1 MRDQQYRRARCFR
14 YLCSAMDTINFSRPA
29 PISGASAWHGRDIVG
44 SRRWVRDFTPPM
56 LDEIEQA
63 LRAAQGRGLKWHQV
77 TRADFPMP
85 RTAALLAEAADE
97 LENGSGMMK
106 LRGLPVDRY
115 SEDELRIIWF
125 GLGSVL
131 GKPLFQNRSGE
142 LMRAIRDEGGDVGQR
157 YGQIEKGDNAPF
169 ISSYARTLSS
179 GALRYHTDR
188 CDVVGLLCVRQAR
201 AGGVSTLASSPA
213 VHNEMLRRRPDL
225 AAALYQPIW
234 RSRLG
239 EELGGEKI
247 AYPLPIFGQRDGR
260 FTSHYSLT
268 YIEAAQLLDDVP
280 RLSDTQ
286 REAIDLLMTLAGELS
301 FEMTM
306 EPGVIQLL
314 NNHVIYHGRT
324 PFTDDATSG
333 QDRLLLR
340 LWLGMPN
347 SRALPEDHAV
357 LWRNVAAGVPHGGI
371 GQAPA
376 AG

>member
-1 MRDQQYRRARCFR
+1 
-14 YLCSAMDTINFSRPA
+14 LTTLEPIVTA
-29 PISGASAWHGRDIVG
+29 PLPIAGDCAWHGRDIAA
-44 SRRWVRDFTPPM
+44 SRRWVRDFTPAM
-56 LDEIEQA
+56 LAEIDAA
-63 LRAAQGRGLKWHQV
+63 LRGAQRNGLAWHQV
-77 TRADFPMP
+77 TRATFPLP
-85 RTAALLAEAADE
+85 LTATLLEDAAEE

-106 LRGLPVDRY
+106 LRGLPVAQY
-115 SEDELRIIWF
+115 GEDELRIIWF
-125 GLGSVL
+125 GLGATL

-142 LMRAIRDEGGDVGQR
+142 LMRAIHDEGGDVGKR

-201 AGGVSTLASSPA
+201 AGGVSKLASSPA
-213 VHNEMLRRRPDL
+213 VHNAMLQRRPDL

-280 RLSDTQ
+280 RLSAAQ
-286 REAIDLLMTLAGELS
+286 REAIDLLMQLAEELS

-324 PFTDDATSG
+324 PFQDDAGNG

-357 LWRNVAAGVPHGGI
+357 LWRNVAAGAPHGGI
-371 GQAPA
+371 GQAA
-376 AG
+376 R

>member
-1 MRDQQYRRARCFR
+1 M
-14 YLCSAMDTINFSRPA
+14 
-29 PISGASAWHGRDIVG
+29 AS
-44 SRRWVRDFTPPM
+44 STRWIRDFTPPM
-56 LDEIEQA
+56 LDEVERA
-63 LRAAQGRGLKWHQV
+63 LRAAQSRGLKWHQV
-77 TRADFPMP
+77 TRADFDVP
-85 RTAALLAEAADE
+85 RTAALLAEAAEE

-106 LRGLPVDRY
+106 LRGLPVARY
-115 SEDELRIIWF
+115 TEDELRIIWF

-131 GKPLFQNRSGE
+131 GTPLFQNRSGE
-142 LMRAIRDEGGDVGQR
+142 LMRAIRDEGTDVGKR

-169 ISSYARTLSS
+169 ISSYARTLSN

-201 AGGVSTLASSPA
+201 AGGVSKLASSPA
-213 VHNEMLRRRPDL
+213 VHNTMLERRPDL

-268 YIEAAQLLDDVP
+268 YIEAAQLLDEVP
-280 RLSDTQ
+280 RLTATQ
-286 REAIDLLMTLAGELS
+286 REAIDVLMQLAEELS

-324 PFTDDATSG
+324 PFENDSSSG

-371 GQAPA
+371 GQAVP
-376 AG
+376 G